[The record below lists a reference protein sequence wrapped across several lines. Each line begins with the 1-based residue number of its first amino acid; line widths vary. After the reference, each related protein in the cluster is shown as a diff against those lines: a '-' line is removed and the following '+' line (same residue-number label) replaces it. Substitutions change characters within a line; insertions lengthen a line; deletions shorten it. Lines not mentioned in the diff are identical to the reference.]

1 MLKNLTKKFEQLF
14 EDPQGHKQHATAL
27 EEIKKAFV
35 PSDDNKQI
43 ENLSYVFF
51 NPVKKKEI
59 PLLFSQLS
67 SFFEMG
73 FLFEKSYSGKYH
85 ATQMFAY
92 SFQMKKLDSL
102 PLMQLPQ
109 PELFKVLQTNSAN
122 FLKKLNISEYDQ
134 NNRLG
139 AFLLRISQTE
149 TLVLFSRL
157 ADPWAKVRLESLQ
170 NALMKIHF
178 E

>member
-14 EDPQGHKQHATAL
+14 EDPQGHKQHDNSL

-35 PSDDNKQI
+35 LSEDNTQI
-43 ENLSYVFF
+43 ENLSYVFTGT
-51 NPVKKKEI
+51 VHKKNI
-59 PLLFSQLS
+59 TLLFSQLS

-92 SFQMKKLDSL
+92 SFQMKKLDAL

-109 PELFKVLQTNSAN
+109 SELFKVLQTNSKN
-122 FLKKLNISEYDQ
+122 FLAKLDLSEYDSKH
-134 NNRLG
+134 RLG
-139 AFLLRISQTE
+139 AFLIRISQNE
-149 TLVLFSRL
+149 TLVLLSHL
-157 ADPWAKVRLESLQ
+157 ADPWAKVRLASLQ

>member
-14 EDPQGHKQHATAL
+14 EDPQGHKQHANAL

-35 PSDDNKQI
+35 PSEDNKQI
-43 ENLSYVFF
+43 ENLSYVFTKA
-51 NPVKKKEI
+51 VYKKDI

-92 SFQMKKLDSL
+92 SFQMKKLDAL
-102 PLMQLPQ
+102 PLTQLPQ
-109 PELFKVLQTNSAN
+109 SDLFKVLQTNSKT
-122 FLKKLNISEYDQ
+122 FLTKIGLVEYDSEH
-134 NNRLG
+134 RLG
-139 AFLLRISQTE
+139 AFLIRISQTE
-149 TLVLFSRL
+149 TLVLLSRL
-157 ADPWAKVRLESLQ
+157 ADPWAKNRLESLQ
-170 NALMKIHF
+170 NALMKIQF